1 MVYEFFSLTAV
12 HRAKIVASKP
22 HGSFNLVKKMCASLL
37 AKLASRTRR
46 EEGGGIPSFSLC
58 PSSSP
63 EALTIGQEKRRGER
77 RRRRRRSNSRT
88 RLIQIRLNDH
98 PPFLPVPL
106 TNCFSRPP
114 RKRFFF
120 VSRVLAGETA
130 CNGFLA
136 IGLWRGTDFFW
147 LRKFQWISTKTDF
160 PRAPFLLFRRQS
172 PAWSESLVNVRH
184 LHMQ

>member
-22 HGSFNLVKKMCASLL
+22 HGSFNLVKKNVRLFACEAGF
-37 AKLASRTRR
+37 KKTKV
-46 EEGGGIPSFSLC
+46 GGIPSLSLC

-120 VSRVLAGETA
+120 VSRVFGSRDSMQRLFSDRSLAW
-130 CNGFLA
+130 N
-136 IGLWRGTDFFW
+136 
-147 LRKFQWISTKTDF
+147 
-160 PRAPFLLFRRQS
+160 
-172 PAWSESLVNVRH
+172 
-184 LHMQ
+184 

>member
-1 MVYEFFSLTAV
+1 MVYEFFSLPAV

-22 HGSFNLVKKMCASLL
+22 HGSFNLVKKMCAALL
-37 AKLASRTRR
+37 AKLASRKRR

-63 EALTIGQEKRRGER
+63 EALTIGQERDEARER
-77 RRRRRRSNSRT
+77 SRRRRSNSRT

-106 TNCFSRPP
+106 TNCVSRPRP
-114 RKRFFF
+114 PERDFSSSHGF
-120 VSRVLAGETA
+120 LAGETA

-160 PRAPFLLFRRQS
+160 PRAPFLLLWAAVS
-172 PAWSESLVNVRH
+172 CMV
-184 LHMQ
+184 